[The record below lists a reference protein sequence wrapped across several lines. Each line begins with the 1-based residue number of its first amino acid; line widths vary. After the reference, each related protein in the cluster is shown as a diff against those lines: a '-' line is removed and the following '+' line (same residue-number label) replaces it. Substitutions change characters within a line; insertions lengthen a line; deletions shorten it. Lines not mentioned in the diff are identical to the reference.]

1 MIKINLI
8 IKINKMQRKK
18 KTLLLL
24 VLITSLNFYS
34 QISFEKGYYISN
46 SNQKIECLVKNYD
59 WVYNPTE
66 IEYKLAENKE
76 TRTTS
81 IDAIKEFGIY
91 NISKYIKATVN
102 IDISSDNVNKLNTD
116 KNPVFQEKKIFLKV
130 LIEGKSNLYEYSENN
145 LNRFFYGKESLKI
158 EQLIFKSYKINDVRI
173 AKNNYYRQQLWKDLK
188 CSSFNINKVQNL
200 NYTKKSLLFFFKEYS
215 DCNNYETTNYLKTTK
230 KDLFNFNIRPRINN
244 SSFVLLN
251 SGTNR
256 PNVDFGSKTTFALG
270 FEAEFF
276 LPFNKN
282 KWSIIIEPTFQGF
295 KSETTNDVST
305 VSGGK
310 LNSNI
315 NYKSVEIPVGVRHH
329 FFIDKSSSIFV
340 NASLIYDI
348 NSKSTIEMTRK
359 DGTHKESLDIQSK
372 TNYAL
377 GLGYR
382 YNSRYS
388 IEMRYQTARNLLGT
402 INWGSE
408 YKTVSVIFGYTLF

>member
-1 MIKINLI
+1 
-8 IKINKMQRKK
+8 MQIKK

-34 QISFEKGYYISN
+34 QISFEKGYYINN
-46 SNQKIECLVKNYD
+46 SNQKIDCQIKNLD
-59 WVYNPTE
+59 WAYNPTE
-66 IEYKLAENKE
+66 IEYRLNENKE
-76 TRTTS
+76 TKITS
-81 IDAIKEFGIY
+81 IDEIKEFGIY
-91 NISKYIKATVN
+91 NISKYVRATVN
-102 IDISSDNVNKLNTD
+102 VDISSDNLNRLNTD

-145 LNRFFYGKESLKI
+145 LSRFFYGKESLKI

-173 AKNNYYRQQLWKDLK
+173 AKNNYFRQQLWKDLK

-215 DCNNYETTNYLKTTK
+215 DCNNHETTNYLKTTK

-256 PNVDFGSKTTFALG
+256 PSVDFGSKTTFALG

-295 KSETTNDVST
+295 KSKTTNDVST

-348 NSKSTIEMTRK
+348 NSKSTIKMTRK

-382 YNSRYS
+382 YNNRYS
-388 IEMRYQTARNLLGT
+388 LEMRYQTARNLLGT